1 MTRSKRLRPIAR
13 LAADRERQAAREL
26 AATLQEFDAR
36 LERLHELGAYR
47 EEYARRFK
55 AASEQGLDAGRLR
68 DFRSFLS
75 RLDEAIVQQE
85 RLVAAARR
93 EWEACTVRWQGTR
106 SRTRMLDKVME
117 RLRREEE
124 RVARRRE
131 QGESDERA
139 QRRTEP
145 PTDR

>member
-1 MTRSKRLRPIAR
+1 MTGSKRLRPIAR

-26 AATLQEFDAR
+26 AATLRELDAR
-36 LERLHELGAYR
+36 LQRLHELGAYR
-47 EEYARRFK
+47 EEYAQRFQ
-55 AASEQGLDAGRLR
+55 AASARGLDAGRLR
-68 DFRSFLS
+68 DFRSFLA

-85 RLVAAARR
+85 QLVAAARR
-93 EWEACTVRWQGTR
+93 EWEDCTVRWQGTR

-131 QGESDERA
+131 QSESDEHA
-139 QRRTEP
+139 QRGTEP